1 MLSKNPDARGMF
13 VEGNEAASRGA
24 GGHTNAKGEFKPCLE
39 ITIEADGGST
49 IHTPI
54 GHALGSAWPHY

>member
-1 MLSKNPDARGMF
+1 MF